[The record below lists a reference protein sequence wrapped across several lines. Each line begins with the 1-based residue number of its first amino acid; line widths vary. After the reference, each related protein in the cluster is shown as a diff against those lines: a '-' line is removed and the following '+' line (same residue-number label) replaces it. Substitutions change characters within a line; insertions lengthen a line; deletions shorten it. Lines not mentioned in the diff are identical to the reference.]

1 MSLNPFISILHAL
14 VTEYESV
21 HRRGANLVLHA
32 LAAPLF
38 WLGVVA
44 LALGLKQKS
53 LLALGV
59 GAEGVL
65 AALAPQGL
73 GHRTE
78 KHPAPAFDSVLDC
91 VVRLAGE
98 NLYVFPR
105 FVLTGGWVR
114 PWRRRWRWEVLS

>member
-1 MSLNPFISILHAL
+1 MSLNPFISILHVQ
-14 VTEYESV
+14 VTGYERA
-21 HRRGANLVLHA
+21 HRARANLALHA

-38 WLGVVA
+38 WLGMAA

-53 LLALGV
+53 LLALGA
-59 GAEGVL
+59 G
-65 AALAPQGL
+65 AALVLIALALQGL

-78 KHPAPAFDSVLDC
+78 KHPAAAFDSVFDG

-105 FVLTGGWVR
+105 FVLTGGWAR
-114 PWRRRWRWEVLS
+114 AWRRAWRWEALS